1 MASADPVRLA
11 VTVGFIGASLFAAY
25 GGYRAI
31 SGARQPSGP
40 AAVQAV
46 APMAGTPVLTASA
59 AIPRGDVIS
68 APALRAIM
76 VEGTTPP
83 PGTFAE
89 PEAVVGKVA
98 TTDILPGQIVL
109 ASMITSDRADAG
121 LAVLIPPGKRAI
133 AIPIA
138 EDVAVSNLVRAG
150 DLVDVLLILRSG
162 VLPHAGVPIAPNA
175 SGAAGP
181 PPPAATTSPSDPGD
195 TSETRILLQ
204 AVPVL
209 TLGDHLSQVKPAAPT
224 ETGGRLNQPARPE
237 TSRTLTLALTPEEAE
252 TIALA
257 RTLGTLELALRNP
270 EDGDVSKRRAVTL
283 KELRGATARSEAEP
297 SPMSDAAPVPP
308 PVADARRPIELIV
321 GTEHR
326 TIYSLD
332 AGLPHAAG
340 RQGTMRTP
348 GTPGTRGP

>member
-31 SGARQPSGP
+31 IGARQPSGP
-40 AAVQAV
+40 APVQV
-46 APMAGTPVLTASA
+46 AAAMAGTPVLTASA
-59 AIPRGDVIS
+59 PIPRGDVIS

-76 VEGTTPP
+76 VEGSTPP
-83 PGTFAE
+83 AGTFAE

-98 TTDILPGQIVL
+98 TTDILPGQILL

-150 DLVDVLLILRSG
+150 DLVDVLLVLRSG
-162 VLPHAGVPIAPNA
+162 VLPHAAIPVTPAPA
-175 SGAAGP
+175 SGP
-181 PPPAATTSPSDPGD
+181 PPTGAAPPPSDPGD
-195 TSETRILLQ
+195 VSETRILLQ

-209 TLGDHLSQVKPAAPT
+209 TLGDHLGGIKPTTPT
-224 ETGGRLNQPARPE
+224 ETGGRLNQPSRPE
-237 TSRTLTLALTPEEAE
+237 ASRTLTLALTPEETE

-270 EDGDVSKRRAVTL
+270 EDADVSKRRAITL
-283 KELRGATARSEAEP
+283 RELRGASARSEAEP
-297 SPMSDAAPVPP
+297 PP
-308 PVADARRPIELIV
+308 EPEAGPKPGADARRPIELIV
-321 GTEHR
+321 GSEHR

-332 AGLPHAAG
+332 AGLPHLAG
-340 RQGTMRTP
+340 SQGTMRTP
-348 GTPGTRGP
+348 GVRGP

>member
-31 SGARQPSGP
+31 IGGRQPSGP
-40 AAVQAV
+40 AAVQV
-46 APMAGTPVLTASA
+46 ATSAPGVPVLTASA

-76 VEGTTPP
+76 VEGPTAPA
-83 PGTFAE
+83 GTFAE
-89 PEAVVGKVA
+89 PEALVGKVA
-98 TTDILPGQIVL
+98 TMDILPGQILL
-109 ASMITSDRADAG
+109 ASMISSDRADAG

-150 DLVDVLLILRSG
+150 DLVDVLLVLRSG
-162 VLPHAGVPIAPNA
+162 VLPHAAVPVPAE
-175 SGAAGP
+175 GA
-181 PPPAATTSPSDPGD
+181 PPAPAAAAAADPGD
-195 TSETRILLQ
+195 ASETRILLQ

-209 TLGDHLSQVKPAAPT
+209 TLGDHLGTVRPTAPV
-224 ETGGRLNQPARPE
+224 EGGGRLNAPRPE
-237 TSRTLTLALTPEEAE
+237 ASRTLTLALTPEETEA
-252 TIALA
+252 IALA

-270 EDGDVSKRRAVTL
+270 EDADVSKRQAITL
-283 KELRGATARSEAEP
+283 RELRGASARSEAEP
-297 SPMSDAAPVPP
+297 PAVAVPGP
-308 PVADARRPIELIV
+308 GADARRPIELIV
-321 GTEHR
+321 GTENR

-332 AGLPHAAG
+332 AGLPHRTGGPGAG
-340 RQGTMRTP
+340 SQGPMRP
-348 GTPGTRGP
+348 SGTRGP